1 MIVYGYWRSSAAYR
15 LRIALAW
22 KGLAAEPREVDLR
35 TGAQHDPAF
44 LALNPQ
50 GRVPFLID
58 GELSL
63 GQSLAIIEY
72 LEEKHPEAPRLLPAS
87 PAARAHVRAA
97 TQIIGCDIHPLGNLA
112 VLRRLTSQFG
122 ADQAAT
128 DAWSAHWIAH
138 GFIALEALA
147 AARGPYLLGRRGDAG
162 GRLPRATDVQ
172 RAPLRGGPRPLP
184 ASRRGRRCIGRAPR
198 IRGRAPGP
206 AARRGL
212 TPPRR
217 PTDQLASTSTS
228 NEPGTAFGRS
238 SPATFAP

>member
-58 GELSL
+58 GELNL

-128 DAWSAHWIAH
+128 DAWSAHWIAQ
-138 GFIALEALA
+138 GFIALETLA
-147 AARGPYLLGRRGDAG
+147 AAQGPYLLGDAVTLADVCLVPQMFNARRFRVDLAPYPRLVAADAA
-162 GRLPRATDVQ
+162 LA
-172 RAPLRGGPRPLP
+172 ALP
-184 ASRRGRRCIGRAPR
+184 AFAAAHPDRQ
-198 IRGRAPGP
+198 PG
-206 AARRGL
+206 AA
-212 TPPRR
+212 
-217 PTDQLASTSTS
+217 
-228 NEPGTAFGRS
+228 
-238 SPATFAP
+238 